1 MMKDL
6 SEGETG
12 KVLLKFTL
20 PMFVGVIFQQLYNI
34 ADSVIA
40 GRYAGDNALAEVGA
54 SYPITMIF
62 IAIAF
67 GSNIG
72 CSVVISNL
80 FGQKEWKQMKTAI
93 YTSLVTSFVL
103 SAVLSVFGV
112 LLSGTF
118 IDLLK

>member
-6 SEGETG
+6 TTG
-12 KVLLKFTL
+12 KPDRVLWKFSI
-20 PMFVGVIFQQLYNI
+20 PMFASVVFQQLYTI

-62 IAIAF
+62 MAIAF

-72 CSVVISNL
+72 CSVVISKL

-93 YTSLVTSFVL
+93 YTSRVTSFVL
-103 SAVLSVFGV
+103 SV
-112 LLSGTF
+112 
-118 IDLLK
+118 